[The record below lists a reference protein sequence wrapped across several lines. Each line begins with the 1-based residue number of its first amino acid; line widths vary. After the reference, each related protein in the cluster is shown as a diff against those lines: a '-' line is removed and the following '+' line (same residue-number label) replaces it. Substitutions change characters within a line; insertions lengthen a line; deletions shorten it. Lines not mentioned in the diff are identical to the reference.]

1 MSAATPTRRRF
12 TRGADDLHAHARAA
26 LADLVRQTG
35 AIDGAFA
42 VRDGHDLR
50 VTESL
55 RLRFARRTVCGHN
68 CPAVA
73 NAATGSDAVWLEPSA
88 PEGFYLPPHT
98 QVLYVPFSTDGDTT
112 VVALLAYD
120 QRIEFS
126 YADRHFLR
134 RALSTSHTAP
144 AVADLPLA
152 A

>member
-1 MSAATPTRRRF
+1 MSTTPIHGRF
-12 TRGADDLHAHARAA
+12 TRGADDRLAHARAA

-42 VRDGHDLR
+42 IRDGHDLR

-55 RLRFARRTVCGHN
+55 RLKFARRTVCGHN

-73 NAATGSDAVWLEPSA
+73 SASMGTDAVWLEPSA

-120 QRIEFS
+120 QRIAFS

-144 AVADLPLA
+144 AETPLPLA